1 MCNRCV
7 KVEGFCETSRKSY
20 FAVNTNLNAENIS
33 ENNERFWSCEFPQPD
48 FCAKERCVCDLE
60 ASLAIFE
67 FFGENSDS
75 WSGVSD
81 RDCQAADSVYRNVEK
96 LVQKSR
102 CCKLKDEGWVKYDE
116 EVQTCDFDRE
126 RLMERKS
133 SDKGVSGRGKQSKG
147 NKKKTRRVKT
157 SKSEPGKS
165 NVNKSKSVTG
175 TKKTRGTSDQA
186 RDSET
191 EPETQIES
199 PIIPT
204 TVPITEVFD
213 YQTGSFD
220 ETTDAADYYEEAYKD
235 VVDGFA
241 DWWQKPLFG

>member
-1 MCNRCV
+1 M
-7 KVEGFCETSRKSY
+7 
-20 FAVNTNLNAENIS
+20 NTKLNADVNAEKYS

-60 ASLAIFE
+60 ASLAIFD
-67 FFGENSDS
+67 FFGENGDS

-81 RDCQAADSVYRNVEK
+81 RDCQAADSIYRNVEK
-96 LVQKSR
+96 SVHKSR

-126 RLMERKS
+126 RLM
-133 SDKGVSGRGKQSKG
+133 DKGVSGRGKQSKG
-147 NKKKTRRVKT
+147 NKKKTRRVKK
-157 SKSEPGKS
+157 SKSKPGKS
-165 NVNKSKSVTG
+165 GLNVNKSESVTG
-175 TKKTRGTSDQA
+175 TKQTRGTKNQA

-235 VVDGFA
+235 MVDGFA